1 MRLYTEGVAMFE
13 QSTLPSGPA
22 GKRVWTTFIGLSGE
36 VVVVLAMVL
45 APMIWPEVL
54 PKAVAYVRLLP
65 APPPAPPGPPPA
77 SQPVVTTVVQRR
89 QITNIGLIAPRFYPA
104 KPVIIEDPPDL
115 PMGVVGG
122 IPNTAGSGADHGPG
136 VPGGFAYPTVA
147 APPPPPPEPVAT
159 PAPKAA
165 TIIRVRQGGN
175 VKPAQVIHRVE
186 PKYPQMAIQMRL
198 AGTVELEGVIGV
210 DGRLRE
216 LKVIKAHPL
225 FARAALEAVSQWVYE
240 PTTLNGDPVE
250 VIAPILVTFRLN

>member
-1 MRLYTEGVAMFE
+1 MFE
-13 QSTLPSGPA
+13 QSTLPNGPA
-22 GKRVWTTFIGLSGE
+22 GKRFWTTFVGLGGE
-36 VVVVLAMVL
+36 LVVVLAMVL

-65 APPPAPPGPPPA
+65 VPPPAPPGPPPVLQKA
-77 SQPVVTTVVQRR
+77 SLTTVVPRR
-89 QITNIGLIAPRFYPA
+89 ILNTGGLVAPVRVPS
-104 KPVIIEDPPDL
+104 KVTMIEDPPDL

-122 IPNTAGSGADHGPG
+122 IPSAGPGGFGSAQG
-136 VPGGFAYPTVA
+136 VPGGFAYPAVVA
-147 APPPPPPEPVAT
+147 APPPPPEPVAT
-159 PAPKAA
+159 PIVKAPPV
-165 TIIRVRQGGN
+165 IRVRQGGL

-186 PKYPQMAIQMRL
+186 PKYPEMALKMRL

-216 LKVIKAHPL
+216 LKIIKAHPL
-225 FARAALEAVSQWVYE
+225 FAKAALDAVSQWVYE